1 MIFYDYVLLD
11 NLHIKFII
19 LNINSD
25 LKVNTCQLNLYVML
39 QQLYFHNFYDFFLRR
54 HSLMNRTSCN
64 NLLQI
69 RNATTYET

>member
-19 LNINSD
+19 LNINND

-39 QQLYFHNFYDFFLRR
+39 QQLYFYNFYDFFLRR